1 MSSDDGQV
9 LGRFLLLL
17 GLLLVTVG
25 FGMCAYAA
33 LTGQFDAGDPFGGGG
48 TSETP
53 VMLLGF
59 AALVGGGL
67 LAAVGGLVA
76 KSVRRP
82 GGHRSYG
89 AYLDVDDDGW

>member
-25 FGMCAYAA
+25 FGICVYAA

-53 VMLLGF
+53 TMLLGF

-82 GGHRSYG
+82 GAHRSYG
-89 AYLDVDDDGW
+89 AYVDVDDDGW